1 MTIAAI
7 EKQIEDLT
15 KQKSLL
21 ARADELEVYLSNVG
35 ALEIAVRV
43 PPAGSNFRHSY
54 SSYDCMRDHHDALPV
69 PAQEILRAHM
79 REALQTAIRALRAEA
94 ASAAQ

>member
-1 MTIAAI
+1 MNIDAI
-7 EKQIEDLT
+7 DKQIKNLT

-21 ARADELEVYLSNVG
+21 LRADELEAYLAAVD

-43 PPAGSNFRHSY
+43 PPTGEPFRAIT
-54 SSYDCMRDHHDALPV
+54 SSYDCRRAHHDALPP

-79 REALQTAIRALRAEA
+79 SEALQTAIRALRVEA
-94 ASAAQ
+94 ASAVQ